1 MVPTTS
7 TMMLFLSMLSG
18 NIEVVDANT
27 FLGPRQEGD
36 LVFETALLADLE
48 GALGSTHRAAADS
61 RLEGLETLIKPLFV
75 AMPKDG
81 KGRLGHATVRYVLH
95 RLFMEKHGWFVK
107 GLEPAGE
114 AFNSSSPT
122 DILKDRVGEHVQGF
136 FEDRLGAHGFGIHE
150 IAVLAATLE
159 NLVHEEA
166 VDRLSGAYT
175 GAGLILEGKAS
186 DLEMD
191 TAIDTYMAIYIMGKN
206 HSLMT
211 PAEIQFTLS
220 SIHLSYPTW
229 PETQKFVRGVRQE
242 VLGKREGNAA
252 FSFDE
257 TTEVVE
263 KIGDRYGRWQDS
275 ECKDLKNSLIKM
287 EDQGTGR
294 VLLKDFY
301 ASALAGQ
308 WQFGESASYLRQLG
322 ALDES
327 NPEHPSVIIS
337 NYVNSPSNCLSSSR
351 FYAVCCLDECEPLLS
366 KVEHEIAAPDSSPE
380 RIAEV
385 IMAISSA
392 TVEAPRSLPSSL
404 RGRLDEIAKHHGGT
418 VPLHGRL
425 FGQWMHHAYPRECPY
440 PHVSGTTRPLSAD
453 EWMIQT
459 GTDAA
464 ADEDEMLQ
472 HVEKPS
478 RVTDAEELPWTIEE
492 ELFVIRP
499 QLTERAAVHP
509 AWAMSQGVFFVGAL
523 VSLALS
529 VGRTLPASIYRE
541 VPQKIYI

>member
-7 TMMLFLSMLSG
+7 IVLVLLVGMSG
-18 NIEVVDANT
+18 NVEMVDANT
-27 FLGPRQEGD
+27 FLGPREEGD
-36 LVFETALLADLE
+36 LIFETALLADLE
-48 GALGSTHRAAADS
+48 GALGSTHREAAER

-75 AMPKDG
+75 AMPKSG

-107 GLEPAGE
+107 GLEPSGE
-114 AFNSSSPT
+114 TFNSSSPT
-122 DILKDRVGEHVQGF
+122 NILKDRVGEHVQGV

-166 VDRLSGAYT
+166 VDRLRGAYK
-175 GAGLILEGKAS
+175 GAGLIVEGKAS

-191 TAIDTYMAIYIMGKN
+191 TAIDTYMAIYILGKN

-211 PAEIQFTLS
+211 PAEIQFTHS
-220 SIHLSYPTW
+220 RIHLSYPTW

-275 ECKDLKNSLIKM
+275 ECKDLKKSLIKM

-301 ASALAGQ
+301 GSALAGQ
-308 WQFGESASYLRQLG
+308 WQFSESASYLRQLG
-322 ALDES
+322 ALDET

-385 IMAISSA
+385 MMSIPSA

-425 FGQWMHHAYPRECPY
+425 FAQWMHHAYPRECPY

-459 GTDAA
+459 GTDAT
-464 ADEDEMLQ
+464 ADEEEMFQ
-472 HVEKPS
+472 HAERPS
-478 RVTDAEELPWTIEE
+478 RVTDAEELPWSDEE

-499 QLTERAAVHP
+499 QLTERSAVHP
-509 AWAMSQGVFFVGAL
+509 AWVMSQGVFLVVAL
-523 VSLALS
+523 LSLALS
-529 VGRTLPASIYRE
+529 VGRTLFASMDSE
-541 VPQKIYI
+541 VPQKVYI